1 MDDLATRV
9 SAFITESGMLDGA
22 DRLLVGFSGGPDSTA
37 LLLLLAGH
45 RGNIEAVHLHHGLRA
60 DAADGDRDWCR
71 AFCEHRNIPFSTA
84 ELDVPAHRLPGE
96 SVEMAA
102 RRQRLDYWADR
113 VTDDESTIVALGHHL
128 DDRLETFLQRLFRS
142 SNASGLCGLRS
153 ISRVAGVRFVR
164 PLLCIRRREILSW
177 LEQRGINDYRV
188 DASNTDESIGRNRIR
203 ARLMPLLETF
213 NTAGALASLDLLEQ
227 DALCLERQSAAVLG
241 DTGELSTDILQES
254 DPCMWPR
261 LLRQWGQRQYGFD
274 LTVRRA
280 AIERLRKVLDR
291 ASDPCRIDIDGRF
304 FLQFEKGRLYL
315 QAKDSEPDAVCT
327 WNWREQ
333 VALETGTLCLES
345 RLVEMPADRCSG
357 DSWCE
362 YWDAEQLGNEL
373 TLRPRQPGDRMLP
386 FGSDQ
391 VTRVKKLLSNS
402 PLGVS
407 IKRAL
412 PIVCHVDGT
421 ILWVPGVRRAAA
433 ARVTAESSEVVQ
445 VTCRLLTDG

>member
-9 SAFITESGMLDGA
+9 SAFITESGMLDGV
-22 DRLLVGFSGGPDSTA
+22 DCLLVGFSGGPDSTA
-37 LLLLLAGH
+37 LLLLLAEH
-45 RGNIEAVHLHHGLRA
+45 DSNIEAVHLHHGLRA

-71 AFCEHRNIPFSTA
+71 AFCAHRNIPFSTT

-102 RRQRLDYWADR
+102 RRQRLEYWADR
-113 VTDDESTIVALGHHL
+113 AADDESTVVALGHHL

-142 SNASGLCGLRS
+142 SNASGLCGLRN

-164 PLLCIRRREILSW
+164 PLLCIRRQEILSW
-177 LEQRGINDYRV
+177 LEQRGVNDYRV
-188 DASNTDESIGRNRIR
+188 DASNTDESIDRNRIR
-203 ARLMPLLETF
+203 AQLTPLFETF
-213 NTAGALASLDLLEQ
+213 NTTGALASLDLLEQ
-227 DALCLERQSAAVLG
+227 DALCLERQAAALLG
-241 DTGELSTDILQES
+241 DTSELSIDILQGA

-274 LTVRRA
+274 LTLRRA
-280 AIERLRKVLDR
+280 AIERLRNVLDR
-291 ASDPCRIDIDGRF
+291 ASDPCQIDIDGRF

-315 QAKDSEPDAVCT
+315 RAKDSEPDAVFT
-327 WNWREQ
+327 WKWREQ
-333 VALETGTLCLES
+333 VVLETGTLRLES
-345 RLVEMPADRCSG
+345 RLVEMPADRCG
-357 DSWCE
+357 DDSWSE
-362 YWDAEQLGNEL
+362 YWDTEQLGDEL

-402 PLGVS
+402 PLGGR
-407 IKRAL
+407 IKRSL

-433 ARVTAESSEVVQ
+433 ARVTAESCEVVQ
-445 VTCRLLTDG
+445 VTCQLLPHR

>member
-9 SAFITESGMLDGA
+9 SAFIAEFGMLDGA
-22 DRLLVGFSGGPDSTA
+22 DRLLVGFSGGSDSTA
-37 LLLLLAGH
+37 LLLLLAEH
-45 RGNIEAVHLHHGLRA
+45 RSNIEAVHLHHGLRA

-102 RRQRLDYWADR
+102 RRQRLEYWADPAA
-113 VTDDESTIVALGHHL
+113 DDESTIVALGHHL

-142 SNASGLCGLRS
+142 SNASGLCGLRN

-164 PLLCIRRREILSW
+164 PLLCIRRQEILSW
-177 LEQRGINDYRV
+177 LEQRGVNDYRI
-188 DASNTDESIGRNRIR
+188 DASNTDESIDRNRIR
-203 ARLMPLLETF
+203 ARLMPLFETF
-213 NTAGALASLDLLEQ
+213 NTTGALASLDLLEQ
-227 DALCLERQSAAVLG
+227 DALYLERQSAAVLG
-241 DTGELSTDILQES
+241 DTGELSIDILQDT

-274 LTVRRA
+274 LMLRRA
-280 AIERLRKVLDR
+280 AIERLRNVVDR
-291 ASDPCRIDIDGRF
+291 SSDSCRIDIDGRF

-315 QAKDSEPDAVCT
+315 SAKDNEPDAVFT
-327 WNWREQ
+327 WKWREQ
-333 VALETGTLCLES
+333 VVLETGTLRLES
-345 RLVEMPADRCSG
+345 RLVEMPADRCS
-357 DSWCE
+357 DDAWCE

-402 PLGVS
+402 PLGGS
-407 IKRAL
+407 IKRSL

-433 ARVTAESSEVVQ
+433 ARVTAESYEVVQ
-445 VTCRLLTDG
+445 VTCRLLPHG